1 MPSNERDGTY
11 YDPEEFNTH
20 AGITGQA
27 NDDSSS
33 SSHSGSFKKQVITD
47 QDESSKKHIIK
58 PYFETETE
66 KVKNA
71 EVSTSSFENKA
82 YKWDDVPLEPQDKNE
97 VSFDEDIKK
106 ESVTKQSIKASPSI
120 TITTEKYEMK
130 KRVTKTIN
138 LDQEKRSII
147 KNVLIICIAFMLLF
161 TAYSSMS
168 ALQSSINAVII
179 FLVITIVAYNYFSIS
194 SSNI

>member
-1 MPSNERDGTY
+1 MTSNERDGTY

-27 NDDSSS
+27 NDDSSA
-33 SSHSGSFKKQVITD
+33 SSHSGSFEKQVIVD
-47 QDESSKKHIIK
+47 LDESSKKHIIK
-58 PYFETETE
+58 PFIEIGTD

-71 EVSTSSFENKA
+71 EVSTISFENKA
-82 YKWDDVPLEPQDKNE
+82 YRFDGGPLEPQDNNE
-97 VSFDEDIKK
+97 VSFDEHIKK
-106 ESVTKQSIKASPSI
+106 ESVTKQSIKALPSI

-138 LDQEKRSII
+138 VDQEKRSII

-179 FLVITIVAYNYFSIS
+179 FPCNNNSCLHI
-194 SSNI
+194 